1 MIPTGE
7 HNVRAC
13 KVRQKG
19 LSVFVFTRLL
29 KFIGLASGL
38 TFQRMK
44 ATAAAAVEKFFREN
58 LAIK

>member
-1 MIPTGE
+1 MIPMGE

-19 LSVFVFTRLL
+19 LSVFVFTWLL

-38 TFQRMK
+38 AFQRMK
-44 ATAAAAVEKFFREN
+44 ATAAAVEKFFREN
-58 LAIK
+58 LASK